1 MNLEPCTSMPDVL
14 SVNRFTQ
21 FARACIEDA
30 FGDLQVEG
38 EISNFK
44 RHTSGHCYFTLKD
57 SQAQVKCVMWRHTAQ
72 SLYFRPEDGMQVRL
86 YGKASVY
93 EKRGDLQLVA
103 QALRHAGEGGLQ
115 KAFEELKQKLYIEGL
130 FAPELKKAIPPFPNR
145 IGVVTS
151 ETGAALQDILSIIER
166 RFPVVEVLLFP
177 VQVQGPQAAPSICAT
192 IKKANE
198 LVTEETFRV
207 ELLIV
212 GRGGGSLED
221 LWAFNEEEVARA
233 IHASS
238 IPVVSAVGHETDF
251 TIADYVAD
259 HRAATP
265 SMAAEL
271 VTPSAPELY
280 AYIQSLSHRS
290 RELIFSWIDENRRY
304 IQAILSKHSFNR
316 PVDQLAQYR
325 QHIDLLASR
334 LSRLGPRYVDGL
346 KDRVESL
353 HQRLT
358 LLDPYRPLKKG
369 YVIVEQDGQFVRSAD
384 ALLSDKPATLRFEDG
399 SRIVRAT
406 D

>member
-1 MNLEPCTSMPDVL
+1 MPDILTV
-14 SVNRFTQ
+14 SNFTQ
-21 FARACIEDA
+21 LARETIEDV
-30 FGDLQVEG
+30 FGDVQVEG

-44 RHTSGHCYFTLKD
+44 QHTSGHCYFTLKD
-57 SQAQVKCVMWRHTAQ
+57 KEAQVKCVMWRHTMQ
-72 SLYFRPEDGMQVRL
+72 SLYFKPENGMQVRL

-103 QALRHAGEGGLQ
+103 RALRHAGEGGLQ
-115 KAFEELKQKLYIEGL
+115 KAFEELKQKLYQEGL
-130 FAPELKKAIPPFPNR
+130 FDTELKKPFPTFPKR

-151 ETGAALQDILSIIER
+151 ETGAALHDILSIIER
-166 RFPVVEVLLFP
+166 RYPIVEVLLFP
-177 VQVQGPQAAPSICAT
+177 VQVQGVHAAPT
-192 IKKANE
+192 IAAAIERANQ
-198 LVTEETFRV
+198 LVTEAEFRV

-233 IHASS
+233 IFASA
-238 IPVVSAVGHETDF
+238 IPVMSAVGHETDF

-259 HRAATP
+259 KRAATP

-271 VTPSAPELY
+271 ATPSAPELY
-280 AYIQSLSHRS
+280 GYIQGLSNRS
-290 RELIFSWIDENRRY
+290 RELMLTCIEEHRRD

-325 QHIDLLASR
+325 QHVDMLASR
-334 LSRLGPRYVDGL
+334 LSRLGPRYVEGL
-346 KDRVESL
+346 KERVEGL
-353 HQRLT
+353 NQRLA

-369 YVIVEQDGQFVRSAD
+369 YVIVEQDGQFVRSAEE
-384 ALLSDKPATLRFEDG
+384 LVSDTPASLRFEDG
-399 SRIVRAT
+399 IRTVKAT

>member
-1 MNLEPCTSMPDVL
+1 MSDILTVS
-14 SVNRFTQ
+14 S
-21 FARACIEDA
+21 FARYARECIEDA
-30 FGDLQVEG
+30 FGDVKVEG

-44 RHTSGHCYFTLKD
+44 QHTSGHCYFTLKD
-57 SQAQVKCVMWRHTAQ
+57 REAQVKCVMWRHTAQ

-103 QALRHAGEGGLQ
+103 KALRHAGEGGLQ
-115 KAFEELKQKLYIEGL
+115 KAFEELKRKLQQEGL
-130 FAPELKKAIPPFPNR
+130 FDPEIKKPFPTFPKR

-151 ETGAALQDILSIIER
+151 ETGAALHDILSIIER
-166 RFPVVEVLLFP
+166 RYPIVEVLLFP
-177 VQVQGPQAAPSICAT
+177 VQVQGPQAAPTICAA
-192 IKKANE
+192 IEQVNA
-198 LVTEETFRV
+198 LVTQEEYRV

-233 IHASS
+233 IFASS
-238 IPVVSAVGHETDF
+238 IPIMSAVGHETDF
-251 TIADYVAD
+251 TISDYVAD
-259 HRAATP
+259 QRAATP

-290 RELIFSWIDENRRY
+290 RELVLSRIEEHNRY

-325 QHIDLLASR
+325 QHVDLLASR
-334 LSRLGPRYVDGL
+334 LSRLGPKYLDGL
-346 KDRVESL
+346 KERVEGL
-353 HQRLT
+353 NQRLS

-369 YVIVEQDGQFVRSAD
+369 YAIVEQDGQFVRSAD
-384 ALLSDKPATLRFEDG
+384 ALQSEKPATVRFEDG
-399 SRIVRAT
+399 VRTIRAT

>member
-1 MNLEPCTSMPDVL
+1 MPDVL
-14 SVNRFTQ
+14 SVSS
-21 FARACIEDA
+21 FARHARECIEDA
-30 FGDLQVEG
+30 FGDVRVEG

-44 RHTSGHCYFTLKD
+44 QHTSGHCYFTLKD
-57 SQAQVKCVMWRHTAQ
+57 QEAQVKCVMWRHTAQ

-103 QALRHAGEGGLQ
+103 RALRHAGEGGLQ
-115 KAFEELKQKLYIEGL
+115 KAFEELKRKLQQEGL
-130 FAPELKKAIPPFPNR
+130 FDPALKKPIPTFPTR

-151 ETGAALQDILSIIER
+151 ETGAALHDILSIIER
-166 RFPVVEVLLFP
+166 RYPVVEVLLFP
-177 VQVQGPQAAPSICAT
+177 VHVQGAQAAPTICAALE
-192 IKKANE
+192 KVNA
-198 LVTEETFRV
+198 LVTKAEFRV

-233 IHASS
+233 IFASS
-238 IPVVSAVGHETDF
+238 IPIVSAVGHETDF

-259 HRAATP
+259 QRAATP

-290 RELIFSWIDENRRY
+290 RELVLSRIEDHRRH

-316 PVDQLAQYR
+316 PVDQLTQYK
-325 QHIDLLASR
+325 QHVDFLAAR
-334 LSRLGPRYVDGL
+334 LSRLGPRYVNDL
-346 KDRVESL
+346 RDRVESL
-353 HQRLT
+353 NQQLT
-358 LLDPYRPLKKG
+358 LLDPYLPLKKG
-369 YVIVEQDGQFVRSAD
+369 YAIVEQDGQFIRSAD
-384 ALLSDKPATLRFEDG
+384 ALQSGKPAEVRFVDG
-399 SRIVRAT
+399 KRIMRAT

>member
-1 MNLEPCTSMPDVL
+1 MPEPL
-14 SVNRFTQ
+14 SVSSFTQ
-21 FARACIEDA
+21 FARQCIEDT
-30 FGDLQVEG
+30 FGDVQVEG

-44 RHTSGHCYFTLKD
+44 QHTSGHCYFTLKD
-57 SQAQVKCVMWRHTAQ
+57 PEAQVKCVMWRHTAQ
-72 SLYFRPEDGMQVRL
+72 SLYFNPADGMQVRL

-103 QALRHAGEGGLQ
+103 RALRHAGEGGLQ
-115 KAFEELKQKLYIEGL
+115 KAFEQLKQKLHQEGL
-130 FAPELKKAIPPFPNR
+130 FAPELKKSFPTFPRR
-145 IGVVTS
+145 IGVITS
-151 ETGAALQDILSIIER
+151 ETGAALHDILSIIER
-166 RFPVVEVLLFP
+166 RYPIVEVLLFP
-177 VQVQGPQAAPSICAT
+177 VQVQGPNASPT
-192 IKKANE
+192 IRSTIEKVNT
-198 LVTEETFRV
+198 LVTDPNYRV
-207 ELLIV
+207 DLLIV

-233 IHASS
+233 IFASS
-238 IPVVSAVGHETDF
+238 IPIVSAVGHETDF

-259 HRAATP
+259 QRAATP

-290 RELIFSWIDENRRY
+290 RELVLTRIDHHRRH

-325 QHIDLLASR
+325 QHVDLLTTR
-334 LSRLGPRYVDGL
+334 LSRLGPKYVEGL
-346 KDRVESL
+346 KERVGAL
-353 HQRLT
+353 KHRLD

-369 YVIVEQDGQFVRSAD
+369 YAIVEQDGQFVRSAG
-384 ALLSDKPATLRFEDG
+384 ALQSEKPATIRFEDG